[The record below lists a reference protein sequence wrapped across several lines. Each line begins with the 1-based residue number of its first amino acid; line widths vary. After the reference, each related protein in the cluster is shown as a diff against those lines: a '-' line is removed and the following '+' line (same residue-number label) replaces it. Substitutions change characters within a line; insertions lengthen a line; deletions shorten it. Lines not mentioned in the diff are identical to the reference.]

1 MASRVDSWWRW
12 VAVGVLGGR
21 QVLGDDSRL
30 VGWWLDRAGLGQSEP
45 HSPTADVLLLVDDRR
60 AYMAL
65 ARAPHFN
72 AQAHCLI
79 VVDKLR
85 HLIFYFLTRE
95 VSAIFP
101 GSLNKPSRHL
111 CSVLAL

>member
-1 MASRVDSWWRW
+1 M
-12 VAVGVLGGR
+12 LGGR

-45 HSPTADVLLLVDDRR
+45 HSLTADVSLLVDDRR

-72 AQAHCLI
+72 VQAHCLI
-79 VVDKLR
+79 VVDQLR
-85 HLIFYFLTRE
+85 HLNFIF
-95 VSAIFP
+95 
-101 GSLNKPSRHL
+101 
-111 CSVLAL
+111 